1 MGRDY
6 KRRYKKEYNLILF
19 LVQRIFLYFIA
30 YPIAHLY
37 YNVKYEGRENF
48 DKSKQYLFCP
58 NHVSYLDPP
67 FAALVCD
74 CNVAYMAKQ
83 ELFFD
88 KNFALRWFVRIMG
101 AFAVN
106 REKPELSTFK
116 TVRDVIDAK
125 WNLGIFPQGKICHEN
140 YLSDVHKGF
149 AIFSKRAKLDVVP
162 IAICGF
168 TGYAHRPFE
177 KHMTLK
183 IGKPISHELPEEEI
197 IRQWANSICEM
208 TGLENRVEEE
218 LAQEKSP
225 TAV

>member
-1 MGRDY
+1 MTRDY
-6 KRRYKKEYNLILF
+6 KRRFKKEYNFILF

-30 YPIAHLY
+30 YPVAY
-37 YNVKYEGRENF
+37 FMYNVKCEGSENF
-48 DKSKQYLFCP
+48 PKNRQCILCP

-67 FAALVCD
+67 FAALICN

-116 TVRDVIDAK
+116 TVKDVIAAK
-125 WNLGIFPQGKICHEN
+125 WNLGIFPQGKICN
-140 YLSDVHKGF
+140 DKVLTDIHKGF

-168 TGYAHRPFE
+168 DGYAHKLFE
-177 KHMTLK
+177 KHITLK

-197 IRQWANSICEM
+197 IKQWANSICEM
-208 TGLENRVEEE
+208 TGFENQVVIE
-218 LAQEKSP
+218 QTSEKSP
-225 TAV
+225 TTV